1 MMSLQ
6 EQYFQACL
14 DWEPAT
20 ETETETE
27 PETKSGV
34 EGVAVTSFTVILSLA
49 TGLLMK

>member
-1 MMSLQ
+1 MSLQ
-6 EQYFQACL
+6 EKYFQACL
-14 DWEPAT
+14 PEATTPAP
-20 ETETETE
+20 E